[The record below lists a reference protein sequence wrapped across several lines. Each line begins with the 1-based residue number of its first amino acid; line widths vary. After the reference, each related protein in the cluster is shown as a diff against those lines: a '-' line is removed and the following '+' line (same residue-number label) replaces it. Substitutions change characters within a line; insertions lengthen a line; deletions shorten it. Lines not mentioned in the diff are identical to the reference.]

1 MAGPGSGADAET
13 VHGRDET
20 SEERADRNWSEILQ
34 ELRAVQTGTQI
45 LTGFLLAVAFQPAF
59 AELATQE
66 RLAYLGLV
74 VLAGIAT
81 IVALAPVIMHR
92 MLFRQRQKE
101 RLVRIG
107 SGCLIALL
115 AVVSALVAGVTAFIV
130 DVTVDRTAGVIT
142 LAVAMVIVGAVWFV
156 VPRLGRP
163 RAR

>member
-1 MAGPGSGADAET
+1 MAGPGSGADADT

-20 SEERADRNWSEILQ
+20 SEERADRTWSEILQ

-45 LTGFLLAVAFQPAF
+45 LTGFLLAVAFQPAC
-59 AELATQE
+59 AELATRE
-66 RLAYLGLV
+66 RLAYLVLV

-81 IVALAPVIMHR
+81 IVALAPVIMHW

-101 RLVRIG
+101 RLVRIV

-130 DVTVDRTAGVIT
+130 DVTVDRTAGIIT